1 MLEWIAD
8 MIGTLVN
15 GIESIVE
22 GLLSLFD
29 FLFSMIEDLV
39 YVAALLGDIGGG
51 IAAWLS
57 WLPPLVVS
65 TVVVLIALAIV
76 FRVLGRE

>member
-1 MLEWIAD
+1 MLDWIAN
-8 MIGTLVN
+8 MIETLVN
-15 GIESIVE
+15 GIESIVD

-51 IAAWLS
+51 IAVWLS
-57 WLPPLVVS
+57 WLPALVVS
-65 TVVVLIALAIV
+65 TVVILIALAIV